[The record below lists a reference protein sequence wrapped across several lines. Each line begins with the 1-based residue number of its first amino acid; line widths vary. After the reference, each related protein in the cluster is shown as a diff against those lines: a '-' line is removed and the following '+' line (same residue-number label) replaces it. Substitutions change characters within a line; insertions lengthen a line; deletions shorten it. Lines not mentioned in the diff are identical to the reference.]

1 MSSNDL
7 LNALPAEV
15 YTALDASAHL
25 EITARAKL
33 HKSIETS
40 GLGNQLDLT
49 IAAPFGYQTSLQ
61 HSRNAPWNPL
71 ARGLALALAGRY
83 AHVDPNGSVDSDDQ
97 EDVEAL
103 RLPVLERLRT
113 QWQDMLPTWSSDHE
127 ISLTEVGHLWH
138 GVTWVQPPAPG
149 PPPFLPTPMSLYPS
163 FLTPEI
169 AYLPSIHLN
178 SPPQTIFL
186 NSTAVIAGRRRS
198 TCRNPAAASR
208 ASYHRCRRPYTR
220 PWISPWTE
228 QSQAAT
234 RFRTPG
240 PLQTPPPTSA
250 AASAGKSAVPKLLLS
265 LSLQVKRASIRS
277 SRQRT
282 APPTSADRKYSIFTV
297 DIATSPAINR

>member
-1 MSSNDL
+1 
-7 LNALPAEV
+7 
-15 YTALDASAHL
+15 
-25 EITARAKL
+25 
-33 HKSIETS
+33 
-40 GLGNQLDLT
+40 
-49 IAAPFGYQTSLQ
+49 
-61 HSRNAPWNPL
+61 
-71 ARGLALALAGRY
+71 
-83 AHVDPNGSVDSDDQ
+83 
-97 EDVEAL
+97 
-103 RLPVLERLRT
+103 
-113 QWQDMLPTWSSDHE
+113 
-127 ISLTEVGHLWH
+127 
-138 GVTWVQPPAPG
+138 
-149 PPPFLPTPMSLYPS
+149 MSLYPS

-234 RFRTPG
+234 RFRTP
-240 PLQTPPPTSA
+240 LQTPPPTSA

-277 SRQRT
+277 SRQQS
-282 APPTSADRKYSIFTV
+282 AYPTSADRKYSIFTV
-297 DIATSPAINR
+297 DIATSPAINEVILGSISDKRTKWFLTANRKISLLRFPSPGHAATVCPNNEKVSFRIF